1 MRDKITHVQTKHELK
16 EKLKQVAQEYNISL
30 NAVINIALT
39 KFVKEWEHDE
49 NFQILEGKIE
59 KQTNIIT
66 FDSNNIL

>member
-16 EKLKQVAQEYNISL
+16 EKLKQLAKKYNIAL

-39 KFVKEWEHDE
+39 EFVERRE
-49 NFQILEGKIE
+49 NNVEILEGKIE

-66 FDSNNIL
+66 FDSDNIL